1 MSNDDK
7 NSESESNV
15 WASYSDLFTNVA
27 IIFLVM
33 FVFALIKATMS
44 QVKNV
49 QTKIQ
54 HENELKA
61 KMSQK
66 EIQKGKERVAKVE
79 KAVEEMREYENI
91 IDKKVQE
98 LNTYAKKLQSNKQ
111 VLKEMIE
118 SQAKQDSMMKAAE
131 EKLMAKQLEVKLK
144 EQELAENQKRIQE
157 LNDEV
162 NRIHQDSVLRED
174 NLRRSIA
181 SESET
186 VELTKKQLEKVK
198 KEMALKE
205 EKIIQDAALKQ
216 KEFEQQLT
224 IKQKQT
230 EEVSSQKQKQL
241 EQQLALKE
249 KQIQD
254 DLLVKQKDL
263 EGQIASMVKKLSD
276 AQSESQKME
285 NALKQEKVYKA
296 GQEKVVNDLRS
307 QLAGIENELMK
318 NREAAGKLAGQKSE
332 LDSKLADIGNQRDAL
347 KKSYDSLEKQYQG
360 AAADNK
366 SLSEKLAELGS
377 KSSQAE
383 KSANKWK
390 DQFEKQ
396 VADLDKLKSQL
407 NESNARFRQLAD
419 TMTKLKDS
427 VKNGVALKLQ
437 DKFKENGL
445 DAKVDLKTG
454 EVVLLS
460 GEGFNFEKGSA
471 RLSKEAKLILKKII
485 PIYSEVLLGD
495 NKIYSQIDT
504 INMEG
509 HSSPSF
515 GGKYVPPTEKNP
527 EAYSF
532 NMRLSAM
539 RASSVASYLMSKE
552 IGEYPNK
559 EKMKLLLQSVGL
571 AYMKPVAPS
580 PMVRGPASVQ
590 VENSN
595 VGQCGPFDCYKSQRV
610 QINFLLKDN
619 MEEIK
624 KIIDANGDIR

>member
-1 MSNDDK
+1 
-7 NSESESNV
+7 
-15 WASYSDLFTNVA
+15 
-27 IIFLVM
+27 M

-131 EKLMAKQLEVKLK
+131 EKLMAKQIEVKLK

-198 KEMALKE
+198 KEMAVKE
-205 EKIIQDAALKQ
+205 QKILEDVALKQ

-249 KQIQD
+249 KQIQE

-263 EGQIASMVKKLSD
+263 EGQIASMVKKLSE

-285 NALKQEKVYKA
+285 SALKQEKVYKA
-296 GQEKVVNDLRS
+296 GQEKVVSDLRS
-307 QLAGIENELMK
+307 QLAGIEEELMK
-318 NREAAGKLAGQKSE
+318 NREAAGKLAGQKSQ

-347 KKSYDSLEKQYQG
+347 KKNYEALEKQYQG

-366 SLSEKLAELGS
+366 SLNEKLAELGS

-396 VADLDKLKSQL
+396 MADLDKLKSQL

-471 RLSKEAKLILKKII
+471 RLSKEAKIILKKII

-552 IGEYPNK
+552 IGDYPNK

-571 AYMKPVAPS
+571 AYMKPVAPT
-580 PMVRGPASVQ
+580 PVVRGPASVPIQ
-590 VENSN
+590 DSTA
-595 VGQCGPFDCYKSQRV
+595 GQCGPFDCYKSQRV

>member
-198 KEMALKE
+198 KEMAVKE
-205 EKIIQDAALKQ
+205 QKILEDVALKQ

-230 EEVSSQKQKQL
+230 EDVAIQKQKQL

-249 KQIQD
+249 KQIQE

-285 NALKQEKVYKA
+285 NSLKQEKVYKA

-318 NREAAGKLAGQKSE
+318 NRETAGKLAGQKSE

-396 VADLDKLKSQL
+396 MSDLDKLKSQL

-571 AYMKPVAPS
+571 AYMKPVAPA
-580 PMVRGPASVQ
+580 PMVRGPASVKVQ
-590 VENSN
+590 DSN
-595 VGQCGPFDCYKSQRV
+595 DTQCGPFDCYKSQRV

-624 KIIDANGDIR
+624 KIIDANGEIR

>member
-7 NSESESNV
+7 NSESDSNV

-61 KMSQK
+61 KMSKQ

-79 KAVEEMREYENI
+79 KAVEEMRQYENI
-91 IDKKVQE
+91 IDNKVQE
-98 LNTYAKKLQSNKQ
+98 LNSYAKKLQENKE
-111 VLKEMIE
+111 VLKEMIQ
-118 SQAKQDSMMKAAE
+118 SQSKQDSMMKAAE
-131 EKLMAKQLEVKLK
+131 EKLAAKQQEVKSK
-144 EQELAENQKRIQE
+144 EQELVENQKRIHE

-162 NRIHQDSVLRED
+162 NRIHQDSVLREET
-174 NLRRSIA
+174 LRRSIA
-181 SESET
+181 SESES
-186 VELTKKQLEKVK
+186 VQKTKKQLETVK
-198 KEMALKE
+198 KEMQFKQ
-205 EKIIQDAALKQ
+205 EKIENDALVKQQEFEKQVIVKQ
-216 KEFEQQLT
+216 KE
-224 IKQKQT
+224 
-230 EEVSSQKQKQL
+230 L
-241 EQQLALKE
+241 EQKLAIKE
-249 KQIQD
+249 KEIQE
-254 DLLVKQKDL
+254 DLLVKQKVL
-263 EGQIASMVKKLSD
+263 EGQIASMTQKLSM
-276 AQSESQKME
+276 AQKESAKME
-285 NALKQEKVYKA
+285 SDLRQEKAYKS
-296 GQEKVVNDLRS
+296 GQEKVVSELQT
-307 QLAGIENELMK
+307 QLAQIDGELKK
-318 NREAAGKLAGQKSE
+318 NKEAAGKLADQKSQ
-332 LDSKLADIGNQRDAL
+332 LDSKLSDIGHQRDVL
-347 KKSYDSLEKQYQG
+347 KEKYDSLEKQFQG
-360 AAADNK
+360 AASDNK
-366 SLSEKLAELGS
+366 ALSDKLAELGS

-383 KSANKWK
+383 KTANKWK

-396 VADLDKLKSQL
+396 MGDLDKLKGQL
-407 NESNARFRQLAD
+407 HESNLRFRQLAD

-437 DKFKENGL
+437 DKFKQNGL

-460 GEGFNFEKGSA
+460 GEGFNFEKGSS
-471 RLSKEAKLILKKII
+471 RLSKEAKVILKKII

-515 GGKYVPPTEKNP
+515 GGKYVPPTDINSD
-527 EAYSF
+527 AYSF
-532 NMRLSAM
+532 NMRLSAI
-539 RASSVASYLMSKE
+539 RASAVASYLMSKE
-552 IGEYPNK
+552 IGDYPHK

-580 PMVRGPASVQ
+580 NNIVRGPASVPALDP
-590 VENSN
+590 NA
-595 VGQCGPFDCYKSQRV
+595 GQCGPFDCYKSQRV

-619 MEEIK
+619 MDEIK
-624 KIIDANGDIR
+624 KIIDGNGDIR